1 MTGSRSRQWA
11 PWLAAALGL
20 LTAET
25 ARAQSCGTIPK
36 VLIVLDRSA
45 SMKETVNGSSKW
57 QTAREAVA
65 DLAEGF
71 SGQLA
76 LGLMLYPRFPD
87 LDACTPGTTTVKPA
101 TGSKGALVAALNKA
115 YPKGGT
121 PLVATLDAARAA
133 LGKSGPRHVIL
144 VSDGKETCLVPAAS
158 PASSKSCSWNQGTNY
173 RKCSG
178 CGWQFCLSDGTW
190 SKSCQPRPE
199 VHPCPGGQTCGSDAL
214 CSGTITGSVDLS
226 GAAKMLAGAQITIHV
241 VGFGAKVDAAAL
253 NAIAQIGGTSSY
265 HKATSL
271 SQLKAAFQTIAGA
284 ISCCGNGQL
293 DAGETCDTAIPS
305 GQAGACST
313 ACDDG
318 DPCTVDSL
326 SGAACSTACSS
337 QAVTKALSGDGCCP
351 VGATAS
357 SDSDCT
363 TCGDGV
369 LGKGETCDP
378 GIPAGQ
384 PGACYSCDDGNPCT
398 VDTAAG
404 DACNPGCT
412 YRPVDA
418 DPLAKDGCC
427 PPQATSA
434 VDPDCPPPCGGAET
448 KGCVDTCQW
457 VSCGDG
463 ERCVAGQCV
472 PWGGG
477 EAGCDCDAGRGRGGG
492 AAGALGLVWLLP
504 LALWVLRRGRLAAQ
518 TRDRKLA
525 RPILWMLLAGA
536 LVAAGCSGDG
546 GQTPRDSGALDAVT
560 GADLTPD
567 GPSGTYQLLIL
578 RTNDLHSNVDGTSPN
593 ADYTPGSTNDDATL
607 GGSRGW
613 PPRSRTRGPA
623 PAPRRCCCW
632 TRETS

>member
-1 MTGSRSRQWA
+1 MTSSRSRHWRWA

-20 LTAET
+20 LTAEP
-25 ARAQSCGTIPK
+25 ARAQSCGTIPE

-45 SMKETVNGSSKW
+45 SMKDIVDGRSKW
-57 QTAREAVA
+57 QTAREAVT
-65 DLAEGF
+65 DLAGGF

-87 LDACTPGTTTVKPA
+87 LDACAPGTTTVTPA

-121 PLVATLDAARAA
+121 PLVATLDAARGA

-144 VSDGKETCLVPAAS
+144 VSDGKETCLVPAA
-158 PASSKSCSWNQGTNY
+158 PPNSSKSCSWNQGTNY
-173 RKCSG
+173 RKCGG

-214 CSGTITGSVDLS
+214 CSGPITGSVDLS
-226 GAAKMLAGAQITIHV
+226 SAAKMLASAQIKIHV
-241 VGFGAKVDAAAL
+241 VGFGAQVDATAL
-253 NAIAQIGGTSSY
+253 NSVAQLGGTSAY
-265 HKATSL
+265 HKATGL
-271 SQLKAAFQTIAGA
+271 GQLKAAFKTIASA

-313 ACDDG
+313 MVCHDG
-318 DPCTVDSL
+318 DPCTTDSFVG
-326 SGAACSTACSS
+326 SACSTACSH
-337 QAVTKALSGDGCCP
+337 QPITKPLSGDGCCP

-378 GIPAGQ
+378 GIAAGQ

-404 DACNPGCT
+404 DACNPSCT
-412 YRPVDA
+412 YKPIDP
-418 DPLAKDGCC
+418 DPLVKDGCC
-427 PPQATSA
+427 PPQATST
-434 VDPDCPPPCGGAET
+434 VDADCPPPCGPDATE
-448 KGCVDTCQW
+448 GCVDACQW
-457 VSCGDG
+457 VSCDDG

-472 PWGGG
+472 PWGEGEV
-477 EAGCDCDAGRGRGGG
+477 EAGCDCDVGRGQGGG
-492 AAGALGLVWLLP
+492 AGPGLVWLLP
-504 LALWVLRRGRLAAQ
+504 LALWVLRRSAQ
-518 TRDRKLA
+518 TGDKKLA
-525 RPILWMLLAGA
+525 NPCA
-536 LVAAGCSGDG
+536 
-546 GQTPRDSGALDAVT
+546 TPRWAAAIRT
-560 GADLTPD
+560 TAAD
-567 GPSGTYQLLIL
+567 
-578 RTNDLHSNVDGTSPN
+578 RTNPLN
-593 ADYTPGSTNDDATL
+593 
-607 GGSRGW
+607 
-613 PPRSRTRGPA
+613 
-623 PAPRRCCCW
+623 RCSSACI
-632 TRETS
+632 RP